1 MELSPHMS
9 TQDVEM
15 MCPPGAQI
23 KFDANDSGLRVS
35 YRGLSR
41 SKAFAKWT
49 PEGAAQQLINITWT
63 YAIENGFEL
72 EAPFEI
78 EPTY

>member
-1 MELSPHMS
+1 MS
-9 TQDVEM
+9 THGVEM
-15 MCPPGAQI
+15 MCPLGAKT

-41 SKAFAKWT
+41 SKALAKWT
-49 PEGAAQQLINITWT
+49 PGGAAQQLINITWT

-72 EAPFEI
+72 EAPFEN